1 MTQSHPPFAAQME
14 AAVEQLETKLA
25 YQEVTLQALNDAL
38 IAQQD
43 RIDQLERLT
52 QALLERLQRGDDDAG
67 TFAASQRDEPP
78 PHY

>member
-1 MTQSHPPFAAQME
+1 MTQRQSPIA
-14 AAVEQLETKLA
+14 EQTEVAIERLETKLA
-25 YQEVTLQALNDAL
+25 YQEITLQALNDAL
-38 IAQQD
+38 VEQQG

-52 QALLERLQRGDDDAG
+52 QALLERVQRADDGAG